1 MGSWSAQPGHRV
13 LTCRQAVELVTE
25 HLEGALP
32 DVDRARFEPH
42 LAGCD
47 ACTAY
52 LEQMRATIGALGRRG
67 QARWRRQKS
76 TTSAMEPLHA
86 MAMALV
92 SAATGACPQD
102 RHE

>member
-1 MGSWSAQPGHRV
+1 M
-13 LTCRQAVELVTE
+13 TD

-32 DVDRARFEPH
+32 DGDRFERH

-52 LEQMRATIGALGRRG
+52 LEQMRAAIGALSRRG

-92 SAATGACPQD
+92 SAATGGCSQA

>member
-42 LAGCD
+42 LAECD

-52 LEQMRATIGALGRRG
+52 LAQMRATVGALGHLD
-67 QARWRRQKS
+67 QDRWRRQKS
-76 TTSAMEPLHA
+76 TTSAMELLHA
-86 MAMALV
+86 MATALV
-92 SAATGACPQD
+92 SAATGACPQA